1 MRRVNRGRALRK
13 NFMPGVVFGLL
24 VLLALGALRYE
35 AGCLA
40 YRLDSLNRAIGR
52 YSMEETALRQEF
64 SGLVAP
70 IRIYSYC
77 KEQLGMEKV
86 RVAETILVRPRG
98 GDLTAESISGPTKGW
113 RARVAWLFGEEN

>member
-1 MRRVNRGRALRK
+1 MRRVNRVRAMRRH
-13 NFMPGVVFGLL
+13 FMAGVVFGLL

-40 YRLDSLNRAIGR
+40 YRLDGLNRAIGR
-52 YSMEETALRQEF
+52 YSLEETALRQEF

-98 GDLTAESISGPTKGW
+98 GDLTAESVSGSTKGW
-113 RARVAWLFGEEN
+113 RARVAWILGERN

>member
-1 MRRVNRGRALRK
+1 MRRVNRVRAIRRH
-13 NFMPGVVFGLL
+13 FMAGVVFGLL

-98 GDLTAESISGPTKGW
+98 GDLTAESVSGPTKGW
-113 RARVAWLFGEEN
+113 RARVAWILGERN

>member
-1 MRRVNRGRALRK
+1 MRRVNRVRAMRRH
-13 NFMPGVVFGLL
+13 FMAGVVFGLL

-52 YSMEETALRQEF
+52 YSLEETALRQEL

-98 GDLTAESISGPTKGW
+98 GDLTAESVSGPTKGW
-113 RARVAWLFGEEN
+113 RARVAWILGERN

>member
-1 MRRVNRGRALRK
+1 MRRVNRVRAIRRH
-13 NFMPGVVFGLL
+13 FMAGVVFGLL

>member
-1 MRRVNRGRALRK
+1 MGRVNRVRAMRK
-13 NFMPGVVFGLL
+13 NFMAGVVFGLL

-40 YRLDSLNRAIGR
+40 YRLDNLNQAIGR
-52 YSMEETALRQEF
+52 YCLEETALRQEL

-86 RVAETILVRPRG
+86 RVAETILVRPRDG
-98 GDLTAESISGPTKGW
+98 ALAVEGVSGPAKGW
-113 RARVAWLFGEEN
+113 RSRVAWILGERN

>member
-1 MRRVNRGRALRK
+1 MGRVNRLRAMRRH
-13 NFMPGVVFGLL
+13 FMAVVVFGLL

-35 AGCLA
+35 ADCLA
-40 YRLDSLNRAIGR
+40 YRLDNVNRAIGR
-52 YSMEETALRQEF
+52 YSLEETALRQEL

-86 RVAETILVRPRG
+86 RVAETILVRPRDG
-98 GDLTAESISGPTKGW
+98 VLTAENVSGPAKGW
-113 RARVAWLFGEEN
+113 RSRVAWILGERN

>member
-1 MRRVNRGRALRK
+1 MRRVNRVRAMRRH
-13 NFMPGVVFGLL
+13 FMAGVVFGLL

-35 AGCLA
+35 VGCLA
-40 YRLDSLNRAIGR
+40 YRLDNLNQAIGR
-52 YSMEETALRQEF
+52 YCLEETALRQEL

-98 GDLTAESISGPTKGW
+98 GDLTAESVSGPTKGW
-113 RARVAWLFGEEN
+113 RARVAWILGERN

>member
-1 MRRVNRGRALRK
+1 MGRVNRVRAMRRH
-13 NFMPGVVFGLL
+13 FMAVVVFGLL
-24 VLLALGALRYE
+24 VLLALGVLRYE

-52 YSMEETALRQEF
+52 YSMEETVLMQEF

-98 GDLTAESISGPTKGW
+98 GDLTAGSVLRPAKGW

>member
-1 MRRVNRGRALRK
+1 MRRVNRVRAMRRH
-13 NFMPGVVFGLL
+13 FMAGVVFGLL

-98 GDLTAESISGPTKGW
+98 GDLTAESVSGSTKGW
-113 RARVAWLFGEEN
+113 RARVAWILGERN

>member
-1 MRRVNRGRALRK
+1 MRRVNRVRAMRRH
-13 NFMPGVVFGLL
+13 FMAGVVFGLL

-35 AGCLA
+35 VGCLA

-98 GDLTAESISGPTKGW
+98 GDLTAESVSGPTKGW
-113 RARVAWLFGEEN
+113 RARVAWILGERN

>member
-1 MRRVNRGRALRK
+1 MRRH
-13 NFMPGVVFGLL
+13 FMAGVVFGLL

-98 GDLTAESISGPTKGW
+98 GDLTAESVSGPTKGW
-113 RARVAWLFGEEN
+113 RARVAWILGERN

>member
-1 MRRVNRGRALRK
+1 MGRVNRGRAMRK
-13 NFMPGVVFGLL
+13 NFMTGVVFGLL

-35 AGCLA
+35 AGRLA

-86 RVAETILVRPRG
+86 RVAETILVRPRNG
-98 GDLTAESISGPTKGW
+98 ALTAESVSEPARGW
-113 RARVAWLFGEEN
+113 RARVAWILGEGN

>member
-1 MRRVNRGRALRK
+1 MRRVNRVRAMRRH
-13 NFMPGVVFGLL
+13 FMAGVVFGLL

>member
-1 MRRVNRGRALRK
+1 MGRVNRLRAMRRH
-13 NFMPGVVFGLL
+13 FMAVVVFGLL

>member
-1 MRRVNRGRALRK
+1 MGRVNRVRAMRK
-13 NFMPGVVFGLL
+13 NFMAGVMFGLL

-98 GDLTAESISGPTKGW
+98 GDLTAEGVSGPAKGW
-113 RARVAWLFGEEN
+113 RARVAWILGEGN

>member
-1 MRRVNRGRALRK
+1 MRRVNRVRAMRRH
-13 NFMPGVVFGLL
+13 FMAGVVFGLL

-35 AGCLA
+35 VGCLA
-40 YRLDSLNRAIGR
+40 YRLDNLNRAIGR
-52 YSMEETALRQEF
+52 YSLEETALRQEF

-98 GDLTAESISGPTKGW
+98 GDLTAESVSGSTKGW
-113 RARVAWLFGEEN
+113 RARVAWILGERN

>member
-1 MRRVNRGRALRK
+1 MRRVNRVRAMRRH
-13 NFMPGVVFGLL
+13 FMAVVVFGLL

-35 AGCLA
+35 VGCLA
-40 YRLDSLNRAIGR
+40 YRLDNLNQAIGR
-52 YSMEETALRQEF
+52 YCLEETALRQEL

-98 GDLTAESISGPTKGW
+98 GDLTAESVSGPTKGW
-113 RARVAWLFGEEN
+113 RARVAWILGERN

>member
-1 MRRVNRGRALRK
+1 MGRVNRLRAMRRH
-13 NFMPGVVFGLL
+13 FMAVVVFGLL

-35 AGCLA
+35 VGCLA
-40 YRLDSLNRAIGR
+40 YRLDNLNQAIGR
-52 YSMEETALRQEF
+52 YSLEETALRQEL

-86 RVAETILVRPRG
+86 RVAETILVRPRDG
-98 GDLTAESISGPTKGW
+98 ALTAEGVSGPAKGW
-113 RARVAWLFGEEN
+113 RSKVAWILGERN

>member
-1 MRRVNRGRALRK
+1 MRRH
-13 NFMPGVVFGLL
+13 FMAGVVFGLL

-35 AGCLA
+35 AGCLT